1 MHKNSRVKSDNDL
14 ISASLAAFS
23 FARKERHV
31 PRTNP
36 EPIKLQCRISDH
48 IDILFILS
56 GGFVVVEGEA
66 FARPAQEE
74 PQTAEENEKLQ
85 HTVNDGVGLPV
96 LRDPLRRETV
106 GTPVDPFRVERREG
120 EGERE
125 EKEEQQQRDVREHD
139 ALAPAAG
146 VCQSEKHFFRC
157 HHDPHEFVVREEDEG
172 IEGEEADEREA
183 DQRCE
188 SFANIDAADH
198 VHHEEEEEQA

>member
-96 LRDPLRRETV
+96 LRDPLWRETV

-125 EKEEQQQRDVREHD
+125 EKRSNS
-139 ALAPAAG
+139 
-146 VCQSEKHFFRC
+146 SEM
-157 HHDPHEFVVREEDEG
+157 
-172 IEGEEADEREA
+172 
-183 DQRCE
+183 CE
-188 SFANIDAADH
+188 STMRSHQRLVFVRAKNISFD
-198 VHHEEEEEQA
+198 VIMIPMNS